1 MNNSIIM
8 AGDEAFNIMIKQLS
22 KYKFVNL
29 MIDAAT
35 VHNMRVVHST
45 LSNPFSQMAPI
56 PFRTVQKLGSDWK
69 IDDYQNEIETAI
81 SEIENYNSNH
91 FENDHIKIVAI
102 CHDRLPSQSSA
113 ISKVI
118 SNIKQHNKIIPI
130 TDVSCLN
137 HLIHNSFLGA
147 LNNCS
152 EFRKLISQIDEFVP
166 LLRKRDA
173 VAFIGKK
180 IPNPPKNRW
189 IYIEDVLSFLV
200 FNIDSVNNYLLDEWY
215 KTHFPEEGQTFEQF
229 EKQAKNESCIK
240 KDFIELFIILLP
252 MQKASLSFECESST
266 LSDVIPVI
274 QVLLKS
280 YQTIKEK
287 ALIELESILII
298 LHELLAQLMS
308 RLETYLPKE
317 TWASF
322 AFSRAGRYYLR
333 MQNAA
338 SGLVNGNICD
348 YTDESFSVNDASD
361 DMEKE
366 INDTLNIIS
375 QNGGTLIE
383 EEEEDDI
390 EVSDNNE
397 SLNRII
403 QSGDSEEI
411 LSLPNDQNIDKSTFD
426 AINLECNL
434 NAKFRNKLIE
444 WRGKELTDMI
454 NTNIAFRTY
463 DIALEVVNELC
474 ISFDEQCTVEQINTI
489 FDEWLFNSN
498 NTFPVR
504 DMNLENDF
512 IIWQNFYKHDRLR
525 TLSLVALRLLSI
537 GTSESNVERLIS
549 IHRYL
554 IHDRMTNIS
563 PEVLLARLRMRAKAI
578 TDNYIMK

>member
-1 MNNSIIM
+1 MFWIQKVNKSNRRNNTTT
-8 AGDEAFNIMIKQLS
+8 K
-22 KYKFVNL
+22 KK
-29 MIDAAT
+29 
-35 VHNMRVVHST
+35 R
-45 LSNPFSQMAPI
+45 
-56 PFRTVQKLGSDWK
+56 
-69 IDDYQNEIETAI
+69 
-81 SEIENYNSNH
+81 
-91 FENDHIKIVAI
+91 
-102 CHDRLPSQSSA
+102 CC
-113 ISKVI
+113 
-118 SNIKQHNKIIPI
+118 
-130 TDVSCLN
+130 CLYW
-137 HLIHNSFLGA
+137 
-147 LNNCS
+147 
-152 EFRKLISQIDEFVP
+152 
-166 LLRKRDA
+166 
-173 VAFIGKK
+173 KK
-180 IPNPPKNRW
+180 IQNPPKNRW

-200 FNIDSVNNYLLDEWY
+200 FNINSVNNYLLDEWY
-215 KTHFPEEGQTFEQF
+215 KTHFPEEG
-229 EKQAKNESCIK
+229 
-240 KDFIELFIILLP
+240 
-252 MQKASLSFECESST
+252 
-266 LSDVIPVI
+266 
-274 QVLLKS
+274 
-280 YQTIKEK
+280 
-287 ALIELESILII
+287 
-298 LHELLAQLMS
+298 
-308 RLETYLPKE
+308 
-317 TWASF
+317 
-322 AFSRAGRYYLR
+322 
-333 MQNAA
+333 
-338 SGLVNGNICD
+338 D
-348 YTDESFSVNDASD
+348 YTDASFSVNDATD
-361 DMEKE
+361 GMEKE

-390 EVSDNNE
+390 EVSENNE

-411 LSLPNDQNIDKSTFD
+411 ISLPNDQNIDKSTFD

-563 PEVLLARLRMRAKAI
+563 PEFLLARLRMRTKAI